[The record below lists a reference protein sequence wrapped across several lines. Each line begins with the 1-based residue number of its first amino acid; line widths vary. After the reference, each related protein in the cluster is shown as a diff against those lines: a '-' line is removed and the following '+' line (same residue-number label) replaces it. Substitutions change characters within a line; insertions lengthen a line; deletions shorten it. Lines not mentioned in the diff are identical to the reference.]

1 MTQDELRRV
10 LQHLHDEL
18 GRSGGSDPATQARL
32 RSLQAEVKGALDRSP
47 GGTLRERLEDA
58 IVEFEASH
66 PELARRLAAVIDT
79 LGFYNL

>member
-1 MTQDELRRV
+1 MSQDDLRRV

-18 GRSGGSDPATQARL
+18 GRAGDTDPATRARL
-32 RSLQAEVKGALDRSP
+32 GALRTEVRDALDRTP

-58 IVEFEASH
+58 IVEFEVSH
-66 PELARRLAAVIDT
+66 PEVARRLAAVIDT